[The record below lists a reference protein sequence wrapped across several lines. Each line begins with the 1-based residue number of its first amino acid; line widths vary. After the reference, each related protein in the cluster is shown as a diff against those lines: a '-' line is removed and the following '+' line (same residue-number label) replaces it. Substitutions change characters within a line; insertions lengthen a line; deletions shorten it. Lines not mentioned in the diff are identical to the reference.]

1 MKHSNGSKA
10 IERIDS
16 HLKYLGKVTDLA
28 LGRSDRGSK
37 PMAFSRKA
45 RAYKKRAHIE
55 GHC

>member
-37 PMAFSRKA
+37 PMVFVGKLA
-45 RAYKKRAHIE
+45 RMKNS
-55 GHC
+55 